1 MNTDKEYSRH
11 KIKMH
16 IMVGMTRFRQPTLH
30 TSIIKTYLIKSV
42 IHKSTV
48 MLEFKELNS
57 KMILV
62 NKH

>member
-1 MNTDKEYSRH
+1 MIIDKEYSGH
-11 KIKMH
+11 KTKMH
-16 IMVGMTRFRQPTLH
+16 IMVGMTRFHQPTLH
-30 TSIIKTYLIKSV
+30 TSIIKTYPIKTV

-62 NKH
+62 NKL